1 MSAIIENAMYPVLP
15 CLSYRQRGNIG
26 VLMLDRPHKRNAIND
41 ELIASLTTFFST
53 PPKEAKV
60 IVIDAAGE
68 HFCAGLDLQEHKEVP
83 PFGVMQGSRL
93 WHRAFDLI
101 QFGGVPV
108 VSVLRGAVIGGG
120 LELAMAS
127 HVRVSEPS
135 AFYELPE
142 GRHGIFVGGGGSVR
156 VGRAIGVG
164 RMVEMMLTGRRYDA
178 EDGLRL
184 GLAHY
189 VEPAGCALEK
199 ALALAESIAGNAP
212 ISNYAMVTAIARIND
227 MSSADGMYTEALM
240 AALTQTSDE
249 ARARIESFF
258 ANGAGKGVEGR

>member
-1 MSAIIENAMYPVLP
+1 MQPDLP
-15 CLSYRQRGNIG
+15 CLSYQLRGEVGI
-26 VLMLDRPHKRNAIND
+26 LTLDRPHKRNAINEQFID
-41 ELIASLTTFFST
+41 SITTFFSA
-53 PPKEAKV
+53 PPPEAKV
-60 IVIDAAGE
+60 ILIDAGGD
-68 HFCAGLDLQEHKEVP
+68 HFCAGLDLQEHKEVG
-83 PFGVMQGSRL
+83 PFDVMLGSRR

-101 QFGGVPV
+101 QFSGLPV

-120 LELAMAS
+120 LELAMAT
-127 HVRVSEPS
+127 HVRVSDDS

-156 VGRAIGVG
+156 VARAIGTG

-178 EDGLRL
+178 AGGLHL

-189 VEPAGCALEK
+189 VEPRGAAFDK

-212 ISNYAMVTAIARIND
+212 ISNYAMVTAIARISD
-227 MSSADGMYTEALM
+227 MSSTDGMYTESLL

-249 ARARIESFF
+249 ARERIEGFF
-258 ANGAGKGVEGR
+258 ARNGGRS

>member
-1 MSAIIENAMYPVLP
+1 MYQNLP
-15 CLSYRQRGNIG
+15 CLSYQQRADIG
-26 VLMLDRPHKRNAIND
+26 VLTLNRPHKRNAIN
-41 ELIASLTTFFST
+41 EEFIASLITFFSA

-68 HFCAGLDLQEHKEVP
+68 HFCAGLDLQEHKETP
-83 PFGVMQGSRL
+83 PFGVMQNSRQ

-108 VSVLRGAVIGGG
+108 VSALRGAVIGGG
-120 LELAMAS
+120 LELAMAT

-135 AFYELPE
+135 TFYELPE

-178 EDGLRL
+178 QDGLRL

-189 VEPAGCALEK
+189 VEPQGGALEK

-227 MSSADGMYTEALM
+227 MSSADGLYTESLV

-249 ARARIESFF
+249 ARARIDAFF
-258 ANGAGKGVEGR
+258 ATVAGKDGRR

>member
-1 MSAIIENAMYPVLP
+1 MYQNLP
-15 CLSYRQRGNIG
+15 CLSYRQQGEIG
-26 VLMLDRPHKRNAIND
+26 VLTLNRPGKRNAINQD
-41 ELIASLTTFFST
+41 FIESLIRFFSA
-53 PPKEAKV
+53 PPPEAKV

-68 HFCAGLDLQEHKEVP
+68 HFCAGLDLLEHKEAP
-83 PFGVMQGSRL
+83 PFGVMHNSRQ
-93 WHRAFDLI
+93 WHRAFELI
-101 QFGGVPV
+101 QFSGVPV

-120 LELAMAS
+120 LELAMAT
-127 HVRVSEPS
+127 HVRVSEPD

-156 VGRAIGVG
+156 VARTIGVG

-178 EDGLRL
+178 AEGLRL

-189 VEPAGCALEK
+189 VERSGGGLDKAM
-199 ALALAESIAGNAP
+199 ALAASIARNAP

-227 MSSADGMYTEALM
+227 MSSTDGLYTESLV

-249 ARARIESFF
+249 ARARIEGFF
-258 ANGAGKGVEGR
+258 ARVAGKNGTP